1 MPRPRSQLIS
11 LRDTQYYHCS
21 SRCVRRAFL
30 CGVDH
35 YSGRSYEHRRGWLEK
50 KLLFAA
56 NVFAIKV
63 CAYAIMSDHYHVV
76 LHVRPD
82 LAKAWSDHEVV
93 SRWHRLFRGTP
104 LSVKF
109 LDNHP
114 LSESETQD
122 LKPTIALWRARL
134 MDISWLMRVVNESIA
149 RRANEED
156 DCTGCFWE
164 ARFSSQGLLKDLALL
179 ANMTYVDLNPIRA
192 GIAKRPESSLFT
204 SIKRRI
210 AGLLNI
216 ETPPPCLEQFVGAGK
231 GVIGIPFK
239 LKEYVEL
246 VEWTGRRLHPDKKGY
261 IDESEPE
268 LLTRLNID
276 ADAWLILTGEFE
288 KRFNSWVG
296 PEHVVQTLYKEHGYQ
311 RTPSTR
317 QHRTLLG

>member
-11 LRDTQYYHCS
+11 LRDTPFYHCS

-35 YSGRSYEHRRGWLEK
+35 YSGQSYEHRRAWIEK
-50 KLLFAA
+50 KLLFVA

-63 CAYAIMSDHYHVV
+63 CAYAIMSNHYHVA

-82 LAKAWSDHEVV
+82 LGKAWSDHEVV

-109 LDNHP
+109 LENQP
-114 LSESETQD
+114 LSAGESEE
-122 LKPTIALWRARL
+122 LKPIIARWRARL
-134 MDISWLMRVVNESIA
+134 MNISWLMRIVNESIA

-156 DCTGCFWE
+156 GCTGCFWE
-164 ARFSSQGLLKDLALL
+164 ARFSSQGLLKDQALL

-192 GIAKRPESSLFT
+192 GIAKRPESSHFT

-210 AGLLNI
+210 AGILNI
-216 ETPPPCLEQFVGAGK
+216 APPPPCLEQFASGKK
-231 GVIGIPFK
+231 GVVGIPFA

-261 IDESEPE
+261 IDESVPA
-268 LLTRLNID
+268 LLTRLNLD
-276 ADAWLILTGEFE
+276 PDAWLVLTSEFE
-288 KRFNSWVG
+288 KRFTSWVG
-296 PEHVVQTLYKEHGYQ
+296 PEHTVQTLYKNHGY
-311 RTPSTR
+311 RRKPSTE
-317 QHRTLLG
+317 QHRTLFG